1 LNEHSFILADSIN
14 MARNLDKKPQIID
27 AAIKV
32 FANKGF
38 YNSKVADVAR
48 EAGIADGTI
57 YNYFKNKDDLLI
69 SLFELKVEE
78 LLDKFKNALIPFK
91 TAKEKLCGFISLYF
105 ELMEEQQD
113 LAEVLQVE
121 LRQSSKFIKDYHPQ
135 KFFDFLNIIGD
146 IIKEGQQNGEFDSA
160 LPVNTTKLAIFGS
173 IDELAR
179 QWILSFEN
187 KFDLKQTADRVASI
201 FIKGMSPVL

>member
-1 LNEHSFILADSIN
+1 MNVHSFYGYQKI
-14 MARNLDKKPQIID
+14 MARNSDKKPQIIE

-78 LLDKFKNALIPFK
+78 LLDTFKNALKAFK
-91 TAKEKLCGFISLYF
+91 TAREKLNEFIRLYF

-146 IIKEGQQNGEFDSA
+146 IIKEGQQSGEFDTS

-179 QWILSFEN
+179 QWILSFEH
-187 KFDLKQTADRVASI
+187 KFDLKQTANRVASI
-201 FIKGMSPVL
+201 FIKGMSPAI

>member
-1 LNEHSFILADSIN
+1 
-14 MARNLDKKPQIID
+14 MARNSDRKPQIIE

-32 FANKGF
+32 FAEKGF

-69 SLFELKVEE
+69 SLFEMKVEE
-78 LLDKFKNALIPFK
+78 LLQRFKSSLAPVK
-91 TAKEKLCGFISLYF
+91 SASEKLKKFIQLYF
-105 ELMEEQQD
+105 QLIEEDQN

-146 IIKEGQQNGEFDSA
+146 IIKEGQQSGEFDPSFHIH
-160 LPVNTTKLAIFGS
+160 TIKLAIFGS
-173 IDELAR
+173 LDELAR
-179 QWILSFEN
+179 QWILSSEH
-187 KFDLKQTADRVASI
+187 KYDLKETAIKVADMY
-201 FIKGMSPVL
+201 IKGMSPNL

>member
-1 LNEHSFILADSIN
+1 
-14 MARNLDKKPQIID
+14 MTRNSEKKPLIID

-32 FANKGF
+32 FAKKGF

-57 YNYFKNKDDLLI
+57 YLYFKNKDDLLI
-69 SLFELKVEE
+69 SLFETKVEE
-78 LLDKFKNALIPFK
+78 LLETFKNALKSFNS
-91 TAKEKLCGFISLYF
+91 AKDKLNEFIRLYF
-105 ELMEEQQD
+105 QLMEEQQD

-146 IIKEGQQNGEFDSA
+146 IIKEGQQSGEFDST
-160 LPVNTTKLAIFGS
+160 LSVNTTKLAIFGS

-187 KFDLKQTADRVASI
+187 KFDLKQTANIVASI
-201 FIKGMSPVL
+201 FIKGMSPVI

>member
-1 LNEHSFILADSIN
+1 MNIHSLLKYKILMS
-14 MARNLDKKPQIID
+14 RNSDKKPQIIN

-32 FANKGF
+32 FAEKGF

-48 EAGIADGTI
+48 AAGIADGTI
-57 YNYFKNKDDLLI
+57 YLYFKNKDDLLI
-69 SLFELKVEE
+69 SLFESKVEE
-78 LLDKFKNALIPFK
+78 LLDTFKNALLAFK
-91 TAKEKLCGFISLYF
+91 TAKDKLNEFIRLYF
-105 ELMEEQQD
+105 QLMEEQQD

-146 IIKEGQQNGEFDSA
+146 IIKEGQLNGEFDSSMS
-160 LPVNTTKLAIFGS
+160 VNTAKLAIFGS

-187 KFDLKQTADRVASI
+187 KFDLKQTANNVASI
-201 FIKGMSPVL
+201 FIKGMAPAI

>member
-1 LNEHSFILADSIN
+1 
-14 MARNLDKKPQIID
+14 MVRNSDKKPQIID

-32 FANKGF
+32 FAQKGF

-57 YNYFKNKDDLLI
+57 YLYFKNKDDLLI
-69 SLFELKVEE
+69 SLFETKVEE
-78 LLDKFKNALIPFK
+78 LLETFKNALLVFK
-91 TAKEKLCGFISLYF
+91 SAKDKLNAFIRLYF
-105 ELMEEQQD
+105 QLMEEQQD

-146 IIKEGQQNGEFDSA
+146 IIKEGQQNGEFDST

-187 KFDLKQTADRVASI
+187 KFDLKQTANKVASI
-201 FIKGMSPVL
+201 FIKGMAPAI

>member
-1 LNEHSFILADSIN
+1 
-14 MARNLDKKPQIID
+14 MARNSDKKPQIID

-32 FANKGF
+32 FAEKGF

-48 EAGIADGTI
+48 VAGIADGTI

-69 SLFELKVEE
+69 SIFELKVEE
-78 LLDKFKNALIPFK
+78 LLQRFKSSLKSVKSAV
-91 TAKEKLCGFISLYF
+91 EKLRNFIKLYF
-105 ELMEEQQD
+105 HLMKEDQN

-146 IIKEGQQNGEFDSA
+146 IIKEGQQKGEFDSSFHI
-160 LPVNTTKLAIFGS
+160 PTTKLAIFGS

-179 QWILSFEN
+179 QWILTNEQ
-187 KFDLKQTADRVASI
+187 KYDLDQTALEVAEI
-201 FIKGMSPVL
+201 YIKGLSPNL

>member
-1 LNEHSFILADSIN
+1 
-14 MARNLDKKPQIID
+14 MARNSDKKPQIID

-32 FANKGF
+32 FAEKGF

-48 EAGIADGTI
+48 AAGIADGTI
-57 YNYFKNKDDLLI
+57 YLYFKNKDDLLI
-69 SLFELKVEE
+69 SLFESKVEE
-78 LLDKFKNALIPFK
+78 LLDTFKNALIGLK
-91 TAKEKLCGFISLYF
+91 TAKDKLNKFIRLYF
-105 ELMEEQQD
+105 QLMEEQQD

-146 IIKEGQQNGEFDSA
+146 IIKEGQLSGEFDST
-160 LPVNTTKLAIFGS
+160 LHVNTAKLAIFGS

-179 QWILSFEN
+179 QWILSFEH
-187 KFDLKQTADRVASI
+187 KFDLKQTANNVASI
-201 FIKGMSPVL
+201 FIKGMAPAI

>member
-1 LNEHSFILADSIN
+1 
-14 MARNLDKKPQIID
+14 MARNSEKKPQIID

-32 FANKGF
+32 FAQKGF

-57 YNYFKNKDDLLI
+57 YLYFKNKDDLLI
-69 SLFELKVEE
+69 SLFETKVEE
-78 LLDKFKNALIPFK
+78 LLDTFKKALLAFNS
-91 TAKEKLCGFISLYF
+91 AKDKLNEFIRLYF
-105 ELMEEQQD
+105 QLMEEQPD

-146 IIKEGQQNGEFDSA
+146 IIKEGQQNGEFDST
-160 LPVNTTKLAIFGS
+160 LSVNITKLAIFGS

-179 QWILSFEN
+179 QWILSFEH
-187 KFDLKQTADRVASI
+187 KFDLKQTAKKVASI
-201 FIKGMSPVL
+201 FIKGMSPVI

>member
-1 LNEHSFILADSIN
+1 
-14 MARNLDKKPQIID
+14 MARNSDKKPQIID

-32 FANKGF
+32 FAEKGF

-48 EAGIADGTI
+48 AAGIADGTI
-57 YNYFKNKDDLLI
+57 YLYFKNKDDLLI
-69 SLFELKVEE
+69 YLFESKVEE
-78 LLDKFKNALIPFK
+78 LLDTFKNALIGLK
-91 TAKEKLCGFISLYF
+91 TAKDKLNKFIRLYF
-105 ELMEEQQD
+105 QLMEEQQD

-146 IIKEGQQNGEFDSA
+146 IIKEGQLSGEFDST
-160 LPVNTTKLAIFGS
+160 LHVNTAKLAIFGS

-179 QWILSFEN
+179 QWILSFEH
-187 KFDLKQTADRVASI
+187 KFDLKQTANNVASI
-201 FIKGMSPVL
+201 FIKGMAPAI